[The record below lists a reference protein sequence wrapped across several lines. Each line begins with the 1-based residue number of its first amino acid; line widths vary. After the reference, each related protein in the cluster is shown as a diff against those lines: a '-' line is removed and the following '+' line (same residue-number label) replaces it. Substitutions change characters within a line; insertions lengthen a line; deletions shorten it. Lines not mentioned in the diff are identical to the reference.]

1 MALGLVGTRAREGDS
16 MCGIAGELRI
26 DGGLPD
32 VGAVGRLAAAMAARG
47 PDGAGVWS
55 AGHVAL
61 GHRRLAIIDLSGRAH
76 QPMTDAELGLAVV
89 FNGCIYNHR
98 ALRRELETAGYR
110 FFSGSDTEVLLK
122 GWHRWGE
129 GLVDRLVGMFA
140 FAIAERDSG
149 RVALARDR
157 LGVKPLYLTEVDGA
171 LRFASSL
178 PALVAAGG
186 VDTSVDAVALHYYLA
201 FHAIVPPPRTL
212 LSGVRKVPPATI
224 MVVEAD
230 GRRTEREYWNPW
242 TGPRA
247 ATAPS
252 KAAPAAEWREAVD
265 QALRLAVRRR
275 LVADVPVGV
284 LLSGGL
290 DSSLIVAMLA
300 QEGQDKLAT
309 FSIGFE
315 SAGGEVG
322 DEFHWSDL
330 VADRYGTDHHRHIVP
345 THEVLEAL
353 PGAVAA
359 MSEPMVSHD
368 VVAFYLLSQEVSRFV
383 KVVQS
388 GQGADEVFAGYH
400 WYQKM
405 ATAQGSGLEGYA
417 AAFFDRT
424 HAEVEAA
431 LSPEYRVDEDVARRF
446 VEEHFAARGAN
457 TPLRRALRI
466 DAGVMLV
473 EDPVKRVD
481 NMTMAFGL
489 EARVPFLD
497 HELVELAVACP
508 DELLIASGGKG
519 ILKDVAR
526 PILPTEVIDRPKG
539 YFPVPPLVHLDGAAI
554 DLLRDALLSPE
565 AKSRGLYRPEHI
577 EYLLANPNELT
588 VLKYNQL
595 WELGMAELWLQ
606 AHGID

>member
-1 MALGLVGTRAREGDS
+1 
-16 MCGIAGELRI
+16 MCGIAGELRV
-26 DGGLPD
+26 DGRLPD
-32 VGAVGRLAAAMAARG
+32 IGAVARMADAMAPRG

-55 AGHVAL
+55 AGGVAL
-61 GHRRLAIIDLSGRAH
+61 GHRRLAIIDLSKRGH
-76 QPMTDAELGLAVV
+76 QPMVDSELGLSVV

-98 ALRRELETAGYR
+98 ELRRELEGAGYR
-110 FFSGSDTEVLLK
+110 FFSSSDTEVLLK

-149 RVALARDR
+149 RVVLARDR
-157 LGVKPLYLTEVDGA
+157 LGVKPLYLSDVDGA

-186 VDTSVDAVALHYYLA
+186 VDTSVDPVALHHYLT
-201 FHAIVPPPRTL
+201 FHAVVPAPRTL
-212 LSGVRKVPPATI
+212 LAGVRKLPPATLL
-224 MVVEAD
+224 VVEPD
-230 GRRTEREYWNPW
+230 GRRHEREYWNPW
-242 TGPRA
+242 TSPAPAGAPDT
-247 ATAPS
+247 ATAGD
-252 KAAPAAEWREAVD
+252 WREAIEG
-265 QALRLAVRRR
+265 ALRLAVRRR

-290 DSSLIVAMLA
+290 DSSLIVALLA
-300 QEGQDKLAT
+300 EEGQEGLAT

-315 SAGGEVG
+315 SGDDEEG
-322 DEFHWSDL
+322 DEFRWSDL
-330 VADRYGTDHHRHIVP
+330 VAERFATNHHRLRIP
-345 THEVLEAL
+345 TDRVLDAL
-353 PGAVAA
+353 PGAIRA

-368 VVAFYLLSQEVSRFV
+368 VVAFYLLSEEVSRHV

-405 ATAQGSGLEGYA
+405 ARAEGDGLDVYV

-424 HAEVEAA
+424 HEQVNAA
-431 LSPEYRVDEDVARRF
+431 LSPDYCLDEDVSRAF
-446 VEEHFAARGAN
+446 VEASFAAPGAR

-466 DAGVMLV
+466 DSGVMLV

-508 DELLIASGGKG
+508 DELLVAGGGKG
-519 ILKDVAR
+519 IVKDLAR
-526 PILPTEVIDRPKG
+526 PILPAEVIDRPKG
-539 YFPVPPLVHLDGAAI
+539 YFPVPPLVQLDAAAV
-554 DLLRDALLSPE
+554 DLLRDALLAPE
-565 AKSRGLYRPEHI
+565 AKSRGLYRPEHV
-577 EYLLANPNELT
+577 EHLLAHPDELT
-588 VLKYNQL
+588 VLRYNQL
-595 WELGMAELWLQ
+595 WELGMFELWLQ
-606 AHGID
+606 ANGIE